1 MDPAVSLNLNT
12 TLGAIQIG
20 LCISYVLFGVT
31 TTQTYIY
38 YSRFPDDSRKLK
50 ALVAFVWYVP
60 FMAQGLCAGQ
70 ALYVY
75 TISDYGC
82 LFGPPPKSLATAS
95 FFSGVIGACVQ
106 GFFSYRIYVFS
117 KKLFI
122 PSLTW
127 VMAVLRL
134 LSGTAIFYITLRMT
148 SVRFPMRWGWFLAA
162 SWSVSAVND
171 VTITATLATI
181 LLCQRT
187 YAQKRTL
194 ALMDKL
200 VAWTIETGMLTSAMT
215 IATLICFL
223 AMKESYIWV
232 AVPMVE
238 ARMFSNSLLA
248 RATLRAMNEVSLPS
262 LHFTAAGYI
271 VYILL
276 LFHLT
281 SRRAARCMD
290 PAISLNLNTTLG
302 ASEIGVLFSYV
313 LFGVMTTQTYIY
325 YSRFPDDSRKLKA
338 LVTFIWYVPR
348 TAQVLPMQTM
358 STYLSISLYT
368 GSANYGYPERLL
380 GPASKSHATANF
392 FSSVIGACVQGFF
405 SYRIYAFSKKLF
417 IPSLTWVMGFLRLLI
432 GTAIFY
438 MTLRMTSVHDFETQW
453 GWLLAVPWSISA
465 VNDVTIAATLVTI
478 LLCQRTY
485 AQKRTLALIDKLVA
499 WTIETGMLT
508 SVLTVTSLICY
519 FAKKDSYIWVAVSMV
534 EARMFSNSLLARA
547 TLRAMNE
554 VSLPSLHFTA
564 AITEVAQMASNVELS
579 RFQSA
584 TEMENKASLQ
594 QDNYVV

>member
-1 MDPAVSLNLNT
+1 MDLAVSLNLNT
-12 TLGAIQIG
+12 TLGAFQIG

-60 FMAQGLCAGQ
+60 FMAQVLPMYSMSTFLSVSLYTGLW
-70 ALYVY
+70 VPFWPSPE
-75 TISDYGC
+75 I
-82 LFGPPPKSLATAS
+82 LATAS

-223 AMKESYIWV
+223 AMKESFIWV
-232 AVPMVE
+232 AVTTVE
-238 ARMFSNSLLA
+238 TRMFSNSLLA
-248 RATLRAMNEVSLPS
+248 RATLRAMNEVFLPS
-262 LHFTAAGYI
+262 LHFTAA
-271 VYILL
+271 
-276 LFHLT
+276 
-281 SRRAARCMD
+281 M
-290 PAISLNLNTTLG
+290 
-302 ASEIGVLFSYV
+302 ASPSNGV
-313 LFGVMTTQTYIY
+313 Q
-325 YSRFPDDSRKLKA
+325 
-338 LVTFIWYVPR
+338 
-348 TAQVLPMQTM
+348 
-358 STYLSISLYT
+358 
-368 GSANYGYPERLL
+368 
-380 GPASKSHATANF
+380 
-392 FSSVIGACVQGFF
+392 
-405 SYRIYAFSKKLF
+405 
-417 IPSLTWVMGFLRLLI
+417 
-432 GTAIFY
+432 
-438 MTLRMTSVHDFETQW
+438 
-453 GWLLAVPWSISA
+453 
-465 VNDVTIAATLVTI
+465 
-478 LLCQRTY
+478 
-485 AQKRTLALIDKLVA
+485 
-499 WTIETGMLT
+499 
-508 SVLTVTSLICY
+508 
-519 FAKKDSYIWVAVSMV
+519 
-534 EARMFSNSLLARA
+534 
-547 TLRAMNE
+547 
-554 VSLPSLHFTA
+554 
-564 AITEVAQMASNVELS
+564 ITEVAQMASNVELS

-584 TEMENKASLQ
+584 TEMENKASFQ
-594 QDNYVV
+594 QVNYVV